1 MLSIIKLGQDETG
14 TAPGKSEQKSAPA
27 VPTVV
32 LLKGTSFQSFG
43 VGIRADG
50 RFSTPQTRNAEEE
63 KKEQKTKQIKFQNSV
78 ARDTFSYNKQ

>member
-32 LLKGTSFQSFG
+32 LLKGTSF
-43 VGIRADG
+43 
-50 RFSTPQTRNAEEE
+50 
-63 KKEQKTKQIKFQNSV
+63 
-78 ARDTFSYNKQ
+78 